1 MAKRI
6 KSGLKRRRQSEV
18 RRLRNRAVRTRVRNA
33 MRALR
38 TAIAASDAA
47 AVKAMLPRTVS
58 AIDVGVRKGVFHAN
72 TASRAKSRLM
82 AQASQLLQAP
92 ASA

>member
-33 MRALR
+33 MKALR
-38 TAIAASDAA
+38 TAITASDATS
-47 AVKAMLPRTVS
+47 VKALLPQTVS
-58 AIDVGVRKGVFHAN
+58 AIDIGVRKGVFHAN
-72 TASRAKSRLM
+72 TASRAKARLM
-82 AQASQLLQAP
+82 AQASQLLHAP
-92 ASA
+92 TA

>member
-6 KSGLKRRRQSEV
+6 KSGLKRRRQGEV

-33 MRALR
+33 IKALR
-38 TAIAASDAA
+38 TAISGGDTAQIQAL
-47 AVKAMLPRTVS
+47 LPQTVS

-72 TASRAKSRLM
+72 NASRAKSRLM
-82 AQASQLLQAP
+82 AQASHALQADR
-92 ASA
+92 A